1 MLSQRDKLYEKQS
14 FSISTAFLIKLKTS
28 VTHFATWK
36 TRRECAAADAAK
48 WARTSLDVDMNISAV
63 ETLRDAQLKVN
74 VALHS
79 ADTTLR
85 WTHSE
90 AGSESHVV
98 TKVSELK
105 SLKDKRVHTEVYDHR
120 PRTQTDQWQVRAE
133 ATGRCHVESTVRATW
148 LLGRHARRRRLREHK
163 R

>member
-1 MLSQRDKLYEKQS
+1 MAQLN
-14 FSISTAFLIKLKTS
+14 
-28 VTHFATWK
+28 
-36 TRRECAAADAAK
+36 
-48 WARTSLDVDMNISAV
+48 VDM
-63 ETLRDAQLKVN
+63 
-74 VALHS
+74 ALHS

-85 WTHSE
+85 CTHSE

-98 TKVSELK
+98 AKASELK

-120 PRTQTDQWQVRAE
+120 RRTQTDQWQVGAE

-148 LLGRHARRRRLREHK
+148 LRGRDARRRRLREHK